1 MAQLADRC
9 QYHDNTPRSI
19 PIIVGATAATGRDNA
34 GPVTF
39 AMSVGETMTDT
50 ISQQR
55 KLSKLY
61 GDGTTTNTAPR
72 QETANRQRRRPPR
85 PGEERVTTSTTYCQH
100 TAQQLPAAQGQLT
113 AAQWHSGTAA
123 AAFRQQLP
131 FNSSPYT
138 TWCSQN
144 NSGPTPAATTWRA
157 VGKFENSTCRENES
171 ILPPASTARNE
182 SNIKLS
188 ENR

>member
-61 GDGTTTNTAPR
+61 GDGTTAGNGR
-72 QETANRQRRRPPR
+72 KRP
-85 PGEERVTTSTTYCQH
+85 TD
-100 TAQQLPAAQGQLT
+100 
-113 AAQWHSGTAA
+113 
-123 AAFRQQLP
+123 
-131 FNSSPYT
+131 N
-138 TWCSQN
+138 
-144 NSGPTPAATTWRA
+144 A
-157 VGKFENSTCRENES
+157 VGHRDQEKSV
-171 ILPPASTARNE
+171 
-182 SNIKLS
+182 
-188 ENR
+188 

>member
-1 MAQLADRC
+1 MREKNNHPKSEDGSSRTPNDTHKQQDWSLSQLAGRC

-113 AAQWHSGTAA
+113 AAQWHS
-123 AAFRQQLP
+123 
-131 FNSSPYT
+131 SS
-138 TWCSQN
+138 
-144 NSGPTPAATTWRA
+144 G
-157 VGKFENSTCRENES
+157 
-171 ILPPASTARNE
+171 I
-182 SNIKLS
+182 
-188 ENR
+188 